1 VKFVVDAQLPP
12 ALARLLRETGCDAFA
27 VREIGLREAN
37 DGEIWRYVV
46 QQQAARAPFETFAL
60 ELANG
65 RVIQIHERHLVATT
79 SGTHHGEGVIGVLYE
94 NGSFELINAGQ
105 ILSVSVGFIRRSKK
119 SLQRE
124 WSRSEKDSRGR
135 PSTTNETHPIAG
147 EDTAGR
153 ARQSARRCQKPW
165 RR

>member
-12 ALARLLRETGCDAFA
+12 ALARLLRESGCDAFA

-65 RVIQIHERHLVATT
+65 RAIQIHERHLVATT

-105 ILSVSVGFIRRSKK
+105 ILSVSVGV
-119 SLQRE
+119 
-124 WSRSEKDSRGR
+124 
-135 PSTTNETHPIAG
+135 HPKVKEELA
-147 EDTAGR
+147 
-153 ARQSARRCQKPW
+153 ARMESVRKGFEGQTKHDK
-165 RR
+165 